1 MRSWPIRS
9 RTSLD
14 LTSVMERDRLTEGE
28 LAERAD
34 TSVERVRQLVDL
46 GILEPEG
53 GTFPRRDV
61 MRARVVLELEA
72 KGIDADGLAKALASG
87 HLTLGYVESAGRRLP
102 RVDQTFAQLSDEMG
116 IPFETLQR
124 FYVAFGLP
132 RPHSDER
139 VREEDL
145 PVIKA
150 LPVLFG
156 AGVGEGDVLRAVRI
170 WGDSARRV
178 AQFQTHY
185 FHNTIEQPFRRRGLR
200 DNEAFEAAIR
210 EVGVRMGHSGEQ
222 MLGWLFRRHAET
234 FFTEHQFEH
243 IETALEEAGIRERS
257 APSVEAVVFADLS
270 GYTRLTEEAGDEVA
284 TQVSLTLAQLVSEIA
299 ARHRGEVVKMLGDGV
314 LFHFRDPGE
323 AVRASI
329 EIVRSV
335 RPRGLP
341 PAHIGVNAGPMIYDE
356 GDYFGRTVNIAA
368 RIASQAGAEQV
379 FVGED
384 LVRSVSPHGFRVVE
398 VGEFE
403 LKGVARPVKL
413 FEAVPDYA
421 E

>member
-1 MRSWPIRS
+1 
-9 RTSLD
+9 
-14 LTSVMERDRLTEGE
+14 MERDRLTEGE
-28 LAERAD
+28 LAQRAG
-34 TSVERVRQLVDL
+34 TSVERVRQFADL

-61 MRARVVLELEA
+61 MRARVVLELGA

-87 HLTLGYVESAGRRLP
+87 HLTLGYVESAVRRFP
-102 RVDQTFAQLSDEMG
+102 RLDQTFAQLSDDMG
-116 IPFETLQR
+116 ISFESLQR

-132 RPHSDER
+132 RPHADEH

-185 FHNTIEQPFRRRGLR
+185 FHHTIEQPFRRRGLR
-200 DNEAFEAAIR
+200 DNEAFEAALR

-222 MLGWLFRRHAET
+222 MLGWLFRRHAEV

-243 IETALEEAGIRERS
+243 IETALEEAGIRQRP
-257 APSVEAVVFADLS
+257 ARGVEAAVFADLT

-284 TQVSLTLAQLVSEIA
+284 AQVSLTLAQLVSEIA
-299 ARHRGEVVKMLGDGV
+299 ARHQGEVVKMLGDGV
-314 LFHFRDPGE
+314 HFHFRDPGD
-323 AVRASI
+323 AVRASL
-329 EIVRSV
+329 EIVEDVS
-335 RPRGLP
+335 PNGLP

-368 RIASQAGAEQV
+368 RIASQAGAGQV

-384 LVRSVSPHGFRVVE
+384 LLHSVSPKGFRVVE

-403 LKGVARPVKL
+403 LKGIARPVKL
-413 FEAVPDYA
+413 YEAVANNAD
-421 E
+421 